1 VVKINEM
8 ESSPEGSDG
17 YDVDLLLSGKQKLDV
32 EPQLLY
38 SMKEVRKSGTDEAE
52 LCTCKLYRLY

>member
-1 VVKINEM
+1 M